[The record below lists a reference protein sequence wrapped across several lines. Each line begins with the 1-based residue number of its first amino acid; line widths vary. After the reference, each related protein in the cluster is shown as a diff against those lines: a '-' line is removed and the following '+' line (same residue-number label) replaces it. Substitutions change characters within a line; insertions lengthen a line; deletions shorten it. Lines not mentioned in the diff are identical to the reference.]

1 MENIPPPPYD
11 GEIIEE
17 NNELPDYLVPYIGP
31 PLYQPN
37 PDINYRLIILQNFI
51 TKYYLPNY
59 LHVYK
64 ADGASHAQYSE
75 LFWGPEGREEYDA
88 YQDGMPNSWW
98 LRYRINQATE
108 YYDPEINWGEQD
120 SVLRLSNNLFGE
132 WFDNWLV
139 NGKIIR
145 QIVSGAS

>member
-17 NNELPDYLVPYIGP
+17 NNELPDYLVPYIDP
-31 PLYQPN
+31 PLYEPN

-75 LFWGPEGREEYDA
+75 LFWGPEGRE
-88 YQDGMPNSWW
+88 
-98 LRYRINQATE
+98 
-108 YYDPEINWGEQD
+108 
-120 SVLRLSNNLFGE
+120 
-132 WFDNWLV
+132 
-139 NGKIIR
+139 
-145 QIVSGAS
+145 

>member
-17 NNELPDYLVPYIGP
+17 NNELPDYLVPYIDP
-31 PLYQPN
+31 PLYEPN

-108 YYDPEINWGEQD
+108 YYDPEINWGEED

-145 QIVSGAS
+145 